1 MKNKRHNRI
10 IALSLAVAAMLAGC
24 GHEVQNSEEKP
35 TSAVTVTGSEK
46 TTSPQKTSAASG
58 KTTKPETSTSSLAEE
73 SSAPATSAAPADTTQ
88 AEEGPVL
95 TNAPAADNRPYSPG
109 IENPPETGGG
119 NTQPS
124 GGHSGNTPPS
134 TAKKTT
140 AATKATRAAT
150 KTTPATTTKAAVKPA
165 KPTNADDMLKNMT
178 LHEKV
183 CQMFM
188 AAPEGLTGYGSFN
201 YADDHTYSCYDSYP
215 IGGYIFF
222 ANNLV
227 TSDQTRKMLS
237 DLQSHARAKGPGVF
251 LATDEEGGRIT
262 RVSYKLGA
270 PAVYD
275 MSYYGSLNDYDTSFG
290 VGSTIGTYLADY
302 GFNVDFAP
310 VADVNLNPYNELG
323 NRIFSSDPAVVAS
336 MSGAVVDG
344 LQSAGVCG
352 TLKHFPGLGAG
363 GSNTHYGTVVMDR
376 SYEQL
381 SSAEFVAF
389 KGGIDAGAEFVMLGH
404 QVVTGA
410 GDNMPADLSKVVVT
424 DWLRGDLGFDG
435 IAITDAQAMGAIVN
449 VYGSSEAA
457 VLSVE
462 AGIDIILM
470 PADLKAAVSGVEQA
484 VSSGRISESRIDESV
499 LRILRQKEKLGIL

>member
-1 MKNKRHNRI
+1 M
-10 IALSLAVAAMLAGC
+10 ATAATIR
-24 GHEVQNSEEKP
+24 N
-35 TSAVTVTGSEK
+35 
-46 TTSPQKTSAASG
+46 G
-58 KTTKPETSTSSLAEE
+58 KTTR
-73 SSAPATSAAPADTTQ
+73 TT
-88 AEEGPVL
+88 A
-95 TNAPAADNRPYSPG
+95 S
-109 IENPPETGGG
+109 
-119 NTQPS
+119 
-124 GGHSGNTPPS
+124 
-134 TAKKTT
+134 T
-140 AATKATRAAT
+140 AAT
-150 KTTPATTTKAAVKPA
+150 TTTQTAPKPVKP
-165 KPTNADDMLKNMT
+165 TTADGVLENMT

-188 AAPEGLTGYGSFN
+188 AAPEGLTGYGCFN
-201 YADDHTYSCYDSYP
+201 YADEHTYSCYDNYP

-222 ANNLV
+222 ANNLIS
-227 TSDQTRKMLS
+227 SDQTRKMLS
-237 DLQSHARAKGPGVF
+237 DLQSHAKSRGPGVF

-275 MSYYGSLNDYDTSFG
+275 MSYYGSLNDYNSAFG

-323 NRIFSSDPAVVAS
+323 NRIFSSDPNVVAS

-344 LQSAGVCG
+344 LQSANVCG

-376 SYEQL
+376 TYDQL
-381 SSAEFVAF
+381 CEAEFVAF
-389 KGGIDAGAEFVMLGH
+389 RGGIDAGAEFVMVGH

-410 GDNMPADLSKVVVT
+410 GDNMPADLSKVIVT
-424 DWLRGDLGFDG
+424 DWLRGYLGFDG

-462 AGIDIILM
+462 AGIDVILM
-470 PADLKAAVSGVEQA
+470 PADLASAVSGVEQA
-484 VSSGRISESRIDESV
+484 VVPGRISEERINESV
-499 LRILRQKEKLGIL
+499 LRILRQKEKLGLL